1 MFLTPCECAQI
12 MSEIENKEVS
22 VRKVYYLLESF
33 ELLAVKI
40 GNSCKIT
47 IQELEEYYER
57 RIRGVQELL
66 ENLPAILSVKEVADV
81 FNVSQITI
89 RRLIYK
95 RNLNAYKIPG
105 EREWN
110 INKSDLKKFIE
121 RNETINN

>member
-1 MFLTPCECAQI
+1 
-12 MSEIENKEVS
+12 
-22 VRKVYYLLESF
+22 
-33 ELLAVKI
+33 
-40 GNSCKIT
+40 CKIT

-57 RIRGVQELL
+57 RDPRVQELL

>member
-57 RIRGVQELL
+57 RIPGVQELL

>member
-1 MFLTPCECAQI
+1 M
-12 MSEIENKEVS
+12 
-22 VRKVYYLLESF
+22 
-33 ELLAVKI
+33 LAVKI
-40 GNSCKIT
+40 GNSYKIT

-57 RIRGVQELL
+57 RDPRCAGIVRELAGNIKRQRGGGCFQRKP
-66 ENLPAILSVKEVADV
+66 NHYPSIDI
-81 FNVSQITI
+81 Q
-89 RRLIYK
+89 